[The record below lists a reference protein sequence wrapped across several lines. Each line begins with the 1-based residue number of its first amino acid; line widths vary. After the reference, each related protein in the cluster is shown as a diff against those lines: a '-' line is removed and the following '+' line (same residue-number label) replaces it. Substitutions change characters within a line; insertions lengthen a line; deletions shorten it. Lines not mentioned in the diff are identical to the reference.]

1 MPTYDNAYESIRAE
15 VLSRMDVGCEVSDES
30 IRAAIDEAV
39 GEYSRNT
46 YLPLVMRQ
54 QIFNEI
60 FYELRQLDI
69 IQELIEDPSIT
80 DLNSTNGTSLNGTPL
95 DPNREYPLHEGDEVG
110 LGRAMYIFSMVEC

>member
-1 MPTYDNAYESIRAE
+1 MPTYDSAYEAIRAE

-46 YLPLVMRQ
+46 YLPLALRQ
-54 QIFNEI
+54 QIYNEI

-80 DLNSTNGTSLNGTPL
+80 DVKHAILIQGRTSKSLEIRGFC
-95 DPNREYPLHEGDEVG
+95 YF
-110 LGRAMYIFSMVEC
+110 I